1 MKKYREAVKSAV
13 SVLPEGDTK
22 KIVTVSLVQVS
33 LSFLDLFGVA
43 LIGVIGALS
52 ITGIKGA
59 QVGDRTGAAL
69 RLLQLD
75 SLSFYN
81 QVVVLSVMAA
91 LLLIT
96 RTILS
101 MYFSQR
107 YLRFLA
113 TRSALISTTLYSKLI
128 SQNILEVQKRNTQE
142 TLFIVTEGVRRITIG
157 ILGSIVFLVSDLS
170 LLIVLTAGL
179 FFIDPVVA
187 IVTFFLFSGVALFL
201 QKKMATKSRKLG
213 KKNSDLSIASNKNI
227 VESLNSYRETV
238 VRNRRDFYAKK
249 MNTQRLELSLND
261 AELAFM
267 PMISKYVLE
276 SAVVLGAFLIAA
288 LQFALNDSRQAIAT
302 LAIFLAAGSRIGP
315 AIMRVQQGLIAMGIA
330 IGSARPTLD
339 LIEEV
344 RFVQRVPETDNSFIT
359 DHTGF
364 DANISVNKLFFSYIP
379 QGVETISE
387 VSFTLSPGQT
397 LAIVGTSGSG
407 KTTLVDLLLGILQPT
422 SGDVLISGL
431 APIQAIS
438 RWPGAI
444 SYVPQNVALMEGT
457 IRENI
462 CMGYLQD
469 QIEDS
474 QILRAVKE
482 ASLSR
487 LVENSSLGLATQV
500 GEIGSKISGGERQR
514 IGIARALL
522 SNPKLLV
529 LDEATSSLD
538 GETEAEITEA
548 IQLIKGKV
556 TVVMIAHRLST
567 VRGADLVIYL
577 DKGKIQSIGTF
588 EHVRKSIPNF
598 DSQAKLMGL

>member
-52 ITGIKGA
+52 ITGIKGV
-59 QVGDRTGAAL
+59 QIGDRTGAAL
-69 RLLQLD
+69 RLLNLD
-75 SLSFYN
+75 GLSFYS
-81 QVVVLSVMAA
+81 QVVVLAVMAA

-179 FFIDPVVA
+179 FFLDPVVA
-187 IVTFFLFSGVALFL
+187 IVTFFLFSGVAIFL
-201 QKKMATKSRKLG
+201 QKKMATKSRMLG

-227 VESLNSYRETV
+227 IESLNSYRETI
-238 VRNRRDFYAKK
+238 VRNRRDFYAKR
-249 MNTQRLELSLND
+249 MNSQRLELSLND

-330 IGSARPTLD
+330 IGSAKPTLD

-344 RFVQRVPETDNSFIT
+344 RFVQRVPETNNSFIT

-364 DANISVNKLFFSYIP
+364 DAQINVEKLFFSYNP
-379 QGVETISE
+379 QGPQTISE
-387 VSFTLSPGQT
+387 VSFRLSPGQT

-407 KTTLVDLLLGILQPT
+407 KTTLVDLLLGILQPS

-462 CMGYLQD
+462 CMGYLHD
-469 QIEDS
+469 QVEDS

-482 ASLSR
+482 ASLSN
-487 LVENSSLGLATQV
+487 LVESSPLGLATQV

-538 GETEAEITEA
+538 GETETEITEA

-577 DKGKIQSIGTF
+577 DKGMIQSMGTF
-588 EHVRKSIPNF
+588 EHVRKQIPNF